1 MTGWIR
7 SNLRSG
13 ALQRLSLPGVPVVL
27 KERTLNIVPGL
38 GRVRASFR
46 CVPKAAIAKLVPRM
60 HTGDFIFF
68 ASIRKHLDVFHC
80 GIVVRNDSQILVRH
94 ASRSRGVVVEQDLKD
109 FLKANRMAGVMVARA
124 RPLH

>member
-13 ALQRLSLPGVPVVL
+13 ALQRLSLPGVPLVL
-27 KERTLNIVPGL
+27 KERTLDIVPGL
-38 GRVRASFR
+38 APVSASFS

-60 HTGDFIFF
+60 QTGDFIFF

-80 GIVVRNDSQILVRH
+80 GIVVRNGSKVLVRH
-94 ASRSRGVVVEQDLKD
+94 ASRSCGVVVEQDLKD
-109 FLKANRMAGVMVARA
+109 FLKANRMAGVLVARA